1 MSSLPHKIKRL
12 LILAQKCWITDMKTF
27 FYFAILHEN
36 QSLSQIFCEWL
47 WILFFSHIYSVNG
60 AQFLNIACSFVLSV
74 AIAVELVPRSKTVIS
89 PSQVLPTTL
98 VSHYFST
105 HYLSITHYFSIMV
118 LKLILLFTWY
128 APCASSLTLIQI
140 FDFDSWLLLLNR
152 KFMTFSIFP

>member
-98 VSHYFST
+98 VRR
-105 HYLSITHYFSIMV
+105 LDFSIMV

-128 APCASSLTLIQI
+128 PPCASSLTLIQI

>member
-74 AIAVELVPRSKTVIS
+74 AIAVELVPRSKIVIS

-98 VSHYFST
+98 VRR
-105 HYLSITHYFSIMV
+105 LDFSIMV

>member
-98 VSHYFST
+98 VRR
-105 HYLSITHYFSIMV
+105 LDFSIMV